1 MNRVI
6 ERIRPMAVPLLLAV
20 LCLLVTAV
28 PAMGAAT
35 VLAAQ
40 EPALDGRQAEATTY
54 LFADRGDMTTYLGPP
69 YFGKYR
75 GTVIN
80 VNDPLGLCRV
90 QVMVP
95 DIAGLAPA
103 TWAMPALPFAGEGH
117 GLVLLPEVGDGVW
130 VEFEQGDPSYPIWTG
145 SWVTSAVPYGPS
157 TRALV
162 TSSGLRVLLEEGAD
176 RIRIVHPGGAKIVMT
191 EDGIVLRVG
200 ATSLAL
206 TRRGVYMNGRLVSK
220 TSVR

>member
-6 ERIRPMAVPLLLAV
+6 ERVGPLVVPLFLSV
-20 LCLLVTAV
+20 VCLLVTA
-28 PAMGAAT
+28 ASARGAAT
-35 VLAAQ
+35 VVAT
-40 EPALDGRQAEATTY
+40 PVVALDGAQAEATTY
-54 LFADRGDMTTYLGPP
+54 LSTDPGEMTTYLGPP

-75 GTVIN
+75 GTVVN
-80 VNDPLGLCRV
+80 GNDPSGLCRV
-90 QVMVP
+90 QVTVP
-95 DIAGLAPA
+95 DIMGLAPA
-103 TWAMPALPFAGEGH
+103 TWAMPALAFAGEGH
-117 GLVLLPEVGDGVW
+117 GLFLLPEVGDGVW

-145 SWVTSAVPYGPS
+145 SWVTSAVPYAPS

-191 EDGIVLRVG
+191 EDGIVLRIG

-206 TRRGVYMNGRLVSK
+206 SRRGVFMNGKLVSR
-220 TSVR
+220 TTAR